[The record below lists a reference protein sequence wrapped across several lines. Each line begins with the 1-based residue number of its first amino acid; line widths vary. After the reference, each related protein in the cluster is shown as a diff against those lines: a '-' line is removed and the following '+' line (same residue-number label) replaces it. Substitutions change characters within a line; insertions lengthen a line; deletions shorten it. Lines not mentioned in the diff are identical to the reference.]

1 MSVFF
6 DVNLG
11 RLSGVVRCVMV
22 MSLSRVRVVRS
33 GLMVAGF
40 VVLCGFTMMPGSMF
54 VMLCCL
60 VVMLCGFPGH
70 ISSLTLPSS

>member
-1 MSVFF
+1 MPVLF

-22 MSLSRVRVVRS
+22 VSLSRVRVVRG
-33 GLMVAGF
+33 GLMVACF
-40 VVLCGFTMMPGSMF
+40 VVLCSFAMVPGSVF

-60 VVMLCGFPGH
+60 VVVLRGFPGH
-70 ISSLTLPSS
+70 ISSLTFRAD